1 MNILER
7 NTVSFNLAEPLG
19 LLNFVT
25 FLIKLRIEY
34 VPQVLKRVASVMGES
49 SESIAEYLCSLEVP
63 IGGPVNEAQWR
74 HYRSKQ

>member
-7 NTVSFNLAEPLG
+7 NTVSFDLALPLG

-34 VPQVLKRVASVMGES
+34 VPQVLKRVESVMGELP
-49 SESIAEYLCSLEVP
+49 ESIAEYLCSIEVP
-63 IGGPVNEAQWR
+63 IGGSVNEAQWR